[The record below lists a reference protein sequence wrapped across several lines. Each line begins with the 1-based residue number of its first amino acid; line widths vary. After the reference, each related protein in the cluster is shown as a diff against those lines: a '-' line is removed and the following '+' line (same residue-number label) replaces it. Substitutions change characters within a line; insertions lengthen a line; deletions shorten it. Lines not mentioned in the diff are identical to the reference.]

1 MMLNILQKLTDFE
14 SILKLVDKQYREE
27 MNQIKNYQKDNTPY
41 TERSAHMY
49 RLDGVYRA
57 PLLKNIFLIH

>member
-41 TERSAHMY
+41 TEKISTHVPSGWCVKSTFA
-49 RLDGVYRA
+49 
-57 PLLKNIFLIH
+57 